1 MTLKETNVVSAN
13 GLAVKELV
21 IAFDIDGTLRDNTI
35 RERVVA
41 NERIRTLLITLSS
54 MRNTKIMLW
63 SGGGA
68 TYAREVA
75 AAMAIEQYVDVYEDK
90 GYGGY
95 DDEGRPIFHTDLKP
109 DIAFD
114 DIFEFALGAANLIV
128 DENGFTPGYVPPA
141 PPP

>member
-1 MTLKETNVVSAN
+1 MKEI
-13 GLAVKELV
+13 V
-21 IAFDIDGTLRDNTI
+21 IAFDIDGTLRDNTVQDRLI
-35 RERVVA
+35 A
-41 NERIRTLLITLSS
+41 NERIRTLLITLAS
-54 MRNTKIMLW
+54 MKNTRIMLW

-68 TYAREVA
+68 NYAREVA

-114 DIFEFALGAANLIV
+114 DIQECTLGALNLIV
-128 DENGFTPGYVPPA
+128 DEKGFTPGYVPPELRR
-141 PPP
+141 